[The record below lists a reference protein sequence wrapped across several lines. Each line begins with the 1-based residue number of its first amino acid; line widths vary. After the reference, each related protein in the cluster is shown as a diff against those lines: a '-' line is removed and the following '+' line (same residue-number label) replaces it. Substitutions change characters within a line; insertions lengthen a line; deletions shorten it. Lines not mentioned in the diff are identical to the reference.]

1 MTDSASIKMKVM
13 FAACVCAAAGAFAW
27 PAGTP
32 QPNKYVLPPA
42 SDEVKAEAAAA
53 KERLKDKVDKS
64 RIAGHRGDSES
75 AVNISPILST

>member
-1 MTDSASIKMKVM
+1 MKRMENQIAV

-53 KERLKDKVDKS
+53 KERL
-64 RIAGHRGDSES
+64 
-75 AVNISPILST
+75 